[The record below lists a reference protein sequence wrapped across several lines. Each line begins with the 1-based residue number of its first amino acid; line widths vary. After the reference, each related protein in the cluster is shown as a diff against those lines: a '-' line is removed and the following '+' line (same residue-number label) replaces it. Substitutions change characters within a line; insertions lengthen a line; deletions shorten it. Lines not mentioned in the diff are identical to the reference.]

1 MKRIVVVLSSVAMV
15 LLVFN
20 VASAQVPKEGVI
32 SCLAPYSASLKVVA
46 MGQERT
52 SYSFE
57 LIGVIIGDSPDSI
70 VHNASFRCVGVNHIV
85 KGAVE
90 SSGFCVYFRPDGDR
104 IFGTTRASGIFGKE
118 VKRVWELVGGT
129 GKFIGITGG
138 GESTQSSGVPPAAE
152 GTTQGYTKM
161 SGRYSIP

>member
-1 MKRIVVVLSSVAMV
+1 MKRMMVALSSVAVV

-46 MGQERT
+46 MGQERI

-57 LIGVIIGDSPDSI
+57 LMGVVIGDSPDSI

-90 SSGFCVYFRPDGDR
+90 SSGFCVYLRPDGDK
-104 IFGTTRASGIFGKE
+104 IFGTTKASGTFGKE

-129 GKFIGITGG
+129 GKFVGIAGG
-138 GESTQSSGVPPAAE
+138 GESAQSSGVPPAAE
-152 GTTQGYTKM
+152 GAMQGYTKM
-161 SGRYSIP
+161 NGRYSLP